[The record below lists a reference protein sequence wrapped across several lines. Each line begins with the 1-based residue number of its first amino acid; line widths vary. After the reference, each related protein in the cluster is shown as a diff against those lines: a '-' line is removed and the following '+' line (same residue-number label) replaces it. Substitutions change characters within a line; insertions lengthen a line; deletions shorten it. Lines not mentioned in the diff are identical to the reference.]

1 MKKHI
6 FTAMV
11 AMTLAGCAS
20 TTSTTTKNTLITLP
34 SLNEIHEAYLGDPII
49 TQAWGS
55 HTPSV
60 TVGTAD
66 GVSTAIY
73 GGKFYF
79 DGKYFVSKNPKAIG
93 SKNGFG
99 SVVAYSNIAAYNPKE
114 HEFCPTPSNWSPCYN
129 SNELDIVYNPD
140 DFRLAPASFKQEIE
154 YNGKQVNILN
164 FTYREFSENSA
175 RAAYTTDFKID
186 LDESDTFGYK
196 GAQFKVIKGTNNKF
210 TYQII
215 KGFRSSDND
224 FN

>member
-1 MKKHI
+1 MKKNI
-6 FTAMV
+6 FTTIV

-20 TTSTTTKNTLITLP
+20 TSVPVKNTLITLP
-34 SLNEIHEAYLGDPII
+34 SLNETHEAYLGDAII

-55 HTPSV
+55 HTKSV

-73 GGKFYF
+73 GGTFYF
-79 DGKYFVSKNPKAIG
+79 NGKNFVSNDPKAIG
-93 SKNGFG
+93 TKNGFG
-99 SVVAYSNIAAYNPKE
+99 SVIAYSNIADYNSKDN
-114 HEFCPTPSNWSPCYN
+114 EFCPTPSNWSPCYN
-129 SNELDIVYNPD
+129 SNELNIVYNPD

-154 YNGKQVNILN
+154 YNGKQLNILN
-164 FTYREFSENSA
+164 FTYREFSDNSA
-175 RAAYTTDFKID
+175 RSAYTTDFKID

-215 KGFRSSDND
+215 KGFRSSGNK
-224 FN
+224 F